1 MNFLKFLFT
10 RIFLK
15 NLLIAFGI
23 GILLLVASLIWLR
36 IFTHHGQALTVPDL
50 TGLNLDEV
58 EVVTKSKK
66 IRYNVTD
73 SVFFKELP
81 RGTVVKQ
88 NPRQGMKVKA
98 NRTIYL
104 SMNAM
109 NPERVIMPTV
119 TGVSLRQAR
128 AILETYN
135 LNLGKISY
143 KPDIAV
149 NNVLQQ
155 MINDTIIHPGSL
167 VIKGSSIN
175 LVLGR
180 GLSDQTT
187 KVPNLVGIDVLSAK
201 ALLADRYLNYGAIVY
216 DNSVAT
222 GLDTLFAFVWK
233 QRPDV
238 MQAAEEV
245 RLQLGSNVDIW
256 VTVDS
261 TKLPQPDSLLIDKMY
276 NPDEE
281 NF

>member
-1 MNFLKFLFT
+1 MDFLKFLLSKLF
-10 RIFLK
+10 FK

-23 GILLLVASLIWLR
+23 AFFLLVASLVWLR

-50 TGLNLDEV
+50 TGLSLDEV
-58 EVVTKSKK
+58 DVVTKAKN

-109 NPERVIMPTV
+109 NPDRVTMPTV

-128 AILETYN
+128 AILETYG
-135 LNLGKISY
+135 LYLGKISY

-155 MINDTIIHPGSL
+155 TLNDTIIIPGSL
-167 VIKGSSIN
+167 VIKGSYIN

-187 KVPNLVGIDVLSAK
+187 LVPNLVGIDVLAAK
-201 ALLADRYLNYGAIVY
+201 GLLADRFLNYGAIVY
-216 DNSVAT
+216 DNSVAS

-233 QRPDV
+233 QRPDIT
-238 MQAAEEV
+238 EEV
-245 RLQLGSNVDIW
+245 RLQLGSNVDLW

-261 TKLPQPDSLLIDKMY
+261 TKLPQSDSLIIDTI
-276 NPDEE
+276 NDPDEE

>member
-1 MNFLKFLFT
+1 MNFLKFLFS
-10 RIFLK
+10 RLFLK
-15 NLLIAFGI
+15 NLLIALGI
-23 GILLLVASLIWLR
+23 TIFLMIATLIWLK

-50 TGLNLDEV
+50 TGLSLEEVDEV
-58 EVVTKSKK
+58 TRAKK

-73 SVFFKELP
+73 SVFFRELP

-88 NPRQGMKVKA
+88 NPRQGMKVKT

-109 NPERVIMPTV
+109 NPERVTMPTV

-128 AILETYN
+128 AILETYG

-143 KPDIAV
+143 KPDIAI

-155 MINDTIIHPGSL
+155 MIDNTEALPGSM
-167 VIKGSSIN
+167 VIKGSAIN

-187 KVPNLVGIDVLSAK
+187 MVPNLVGIDVLTAK
-201 ALLADRYLNYGAIVY
+201 ELLADRYLNYGAIVY
-216 DNSVAT
+216 DNSIAT
-222 GLDTLFAFVWK
+222 GRDTIFAFVWR

-238 MQAAEEV
+238 SEGV

-256 VTVDS
+256 ITVDS
-261 TKLPQPDSLLIDKMY
+261 TKLPQPDSQTIEEMY
-276 NPDEE
+276 YPDEE

>member
-1 MNFLKFLFT
+1 MDFLKFLFSKL
-10 RIFLK
+10 FLK
-15 NLLIAFGI
+15 NLLIAGGI
-23 GILLLVASLIWLR
+23 ALFLMVASLIWLR
-36 IFTHHGQALTVPDL
+36 VFTHHGQALTVPDL
-50 TGLNLDEV
+50 TGLSLDEV
-58 EVVTKSKK
+58 DVVTKAKK
-66 IRYNVTD
+66 IRYSVTD
-73 SVFFKELP
+73 SVFYKELP
-81 RGTVVKQ
+81 KGTVVKQ
-88 NPRQGMKVKA
+88 NPRQGMKVKV

-109 NPERVIMPTV
+109 NPERITMPTV

-128 AILETYN
+128 AILETYG
-135 LNLGKISY
+135 LNLGKITY

-155 MINDTIIHPGSL
+155 MLNDSIVRPGSL
-167 VIKGSSIN
+167 IIKGSTVN

-187 KVPNLVGIDVLSAK
+187 PVPNLVGKDVLTAK
-201 ALLADRYLNYGAIVY
+201 ELLADRYLNYGAVVY

-233 QRPDV
+233 QMPDV
-238 MQAAEEV
+238 TEEEV

-261 TKLPQPDSLLIDKMY
+261 TKLPQPDSLLLDKTY

>member
-1 MNFLKFLFT
+1 MNFLKFLFS
-10 RIFLK
+10 RVFLK

-23 GILLLVASLIWLR
+23 GSFLLIATLIWLR

-50 TGLNLDEV
+50 TGLSLEEV
-58 EVVTKSKK
+58 EMVTKARK
-66 IRYNVTD
+66 IRFNVTD
-73 SVFFKELP
+73 SVFYRELP
-81 RGTVVKQ
+81 KGTVVKQ

-128 AILETYN
+128 AVLETYG

-149 NNVLQQ
+149 NNVLHQ
-155 MINDTIIHPGSL
+155 MINDTIVQPGSL
-167 VIKGSSIN
+167 VIKGSAIN

-180 GLSDQTT
+180 GLSEQTT
-187 KVPNLVGIDVLSAK
+187 QVPDLIGIDVLSAK
-201 ALLADRYLNYGAIVY
+201 VLLADRYLNYGAIVY
-216 DNSVAT
+216 DNSIAT
-222 GLDTLFAFVWK
+222 GHDTIFAFVWR
-233 QRPDV
+233 QRPGV
-238 MQAAEEV
+238 EEEV

-261 TKLPQPDSLLIDKMY
+261 TKLPQPDSLLIENMQ

>member
-1 MNFLKFLFT
+1 MNFLKFLLTKVF
-10 RIFLK
+10 FK
-15 NLLIAFGI
+15 NLLIAI
-23 GILLLVASLIWLR
+23 GLALFLLLGSLIWLR

-50 TGLNLDEV
+50 TGLSMSEV
-58 EVVTKSKK
+58 ETVTKAKQL
-66 IRYNVTD
+66 RYAVTD

-88 NPRQGMKVKA
+88 NPRQGSKVKV

-109 NPERVIMPTV
+109 NPERVSMPTV

-128 AILETYN
+128 AILETYG

-143 KPDIAV
+143 QPDIAV
-149 NNVLQQ
+149 NNVLLQKL
-155 MINDTIIHPGSL
+155 NDSLIASGSL
-167 VIKGSSIN
+167 VIKGSSID
-175 LVLGR
+175 LVLGK

-187 KVPNLVGIDVLSAK
+187 LVPNLIGQDVLTAK

-216 DNSVAT
+216 DNSIAT
-222 GLDTLFAFVWK
+222 GLDTIFAFVWR
-233 QRPDV
+233 QQPEAV
-238 MQAAEEV
+238 EEV
-245 RLQLGSNVDIW
+245 RLQLGSNVDLW

-261 TKLPQPDSLLIDKMY
+261 TKLPQPDSLNLENQY

>member
-1 MNFLKFLFT
+1 MDFLKFLLT
-10 RIFLK
+10 RVFLK
-15 NLLIAFGI
+15 NLLIAIGI
-23 GILLLVASLIWLR
+23 GCFLLLSSLIWLR
-36 IFTHHGQALTVPDL
+36 VFTHHGQALTVPDL
-50 TGLNLDEV
+50 TGLSLEDAAT
-58 EVVTKSKK
+58 VTKAKK
-66 IRYNVTD
+66 IRFSVTD
-73 SVFFKELP
+73 SVFFKDLP
-81 RGTVVKQ
+81 KGTVVKQ

-109 NPERVIMPTV
+109 NPERVTMPTV

-128 AILETYN
+128 ATLETYG

-149 NNVLQQ
+149 NIVLQQ
-155 MINDTIIHPGSL
+155 MLNDTIIKPGSM
-167 VIKGSSIN
+167 VIKGSDVN

-180 GLSDQTT
+180 GLSNQTT
-187 KVPNLVGIDVLSAK
+187 LVPNLIGIDVLTVK
-201 ALLADRYLNYGAIVY
+201 NLLADRYLNYGAIVY

-222 GLDTLFAFVWK
+222 GLDTLYAFVWK

-238 MQAAEEV
+238 ANASEGV

-261 TKLPQPDSLLIDKMY
+261 TKLPQSDSLLIDENY
-276 NPDEE
+276 NADEE

>member
-10 RIFLK
+10 KLFLK
-15 NLLIAFGI
+15 NLLIAGGI
-23 GILLLVASLIWLR
+23 AFFLFIASLIWLR
-36 IFTHHGQALTVPDL
+36 VFTHHGQALTVPDL
-50 TGLNLDEV
+50 TGLSLDEV
-58 EVVTKSKK
+58 DVVTKAKK
-66 IRYNVTD
+66 IRYTVTD
-73 SVFFKELP
+73 SVFYKELP
-81 RGTVVKQ
+81 KGTVVKQ
-88 NPRQGMKVKA
+88 NPRQGTKVKV

-109 NPERVIMPTV
+109 NPERVTMPTV

-128 AILETYN
+128 AILETYG
-135 LNLGKISY
+135 LSLGKISY

-155 MINDTIIHPGSL
+155 MINDTVIHPGSL
-167 VIKGSSIN
+167 IIKGSSVN

-180 GLSDQTT
+180 GLSEQTT
-187 KVPNLVGIDVLSAK
+187 PVPNLVGKDVLSAK
-201 ALLADRYLNYGAIVY
+201 ELLADRYLNYGAVVY

-233 QRPDV
+233 QMPD
-238 MQAAEEV
+238 ATEEV

-261 TKLPQPDSLLIDKMY
+261 TKLPQPDSFLLEKTY

>member
-23 GILLLVASLIWLR
+23 GVFLVISSLIWLR

-50 TGLNLDEV
+50 TGLYLDEV
-58 EVVTKSKK
+58 ELVTKAKK

-73 SVFFKELP
+73 SVFYKELP

-109 NPERVIMPTV
+109 NPERITMPTV

-128 AILETYN
+128 AILETYG
-135 LNLGKISY
+135 LNLGKIFY

-155 MINDTIIHPGSL
+155 MINDTVIKSGSL

-180 GLSDQTT
+180 GLSEQTT
-187 KVPNLVGIDVLSAK
+187 LVPNLVGIDVLTAK
-201 ALLADRYLNYGAIVY
+201 ELLADRYLNYGAIVY
-216 DNSVAT
+216 DNSIAT
-222 GLDTLFAFVWK
+222 GLDTLFAFVWR
-233 QRPDV
+233 QWPV
-238 MQAAEEV
+238 VAGVEEEV

-261 TKLPQPDSLLIDKMY
+261 TKLPQPDSLLMENID

>member
-10 RIFLK
+10 RLFLK
-15 NLLIAFGI
+15 NLLIALGI
-23 GILLLVASLIWLR
+23 TIFLMIATLIWLK

-50 TGLNLDEV
+50 TGLSLEEVDEV
-58 EVVTKSKK
+58 TRAKK

-73 SVFFKELP
+73 SVFFRELP

-88 NPRQGMKVKA
+88 NPRQGMKVKT

-109 NPERVIMPTV
+109 NPERVTMPTV

-128 AILETYN
+128 AILETYG

-143 KPDIAV
+143 KPDIAI

-155 MINDTIIHPGSL
+155 MIDNTEALPGSM
-167 VIKGSSIN
+167 VIKGSAIN

-187 KVPNLVGIDVLSAK
+187 MVPNLVGIDVLTAK
-201 ALLADRYLNYGAIVY
+201 ELLADRYLNYGAIVY
-216 DNSVAT
+216 DNSIAT
-222 GLDTLFAFVWK
+222 GRDTIFAFVWR

-238 MQAAEEV
+238 SEGV

-256 VTVDS
+256 ITVDS
-261 TKLPQPDSLLIDKMY
+261 TKLPQPDSQTIEEMY
-276 NPDEE
+276 YPDEE

>member
-1 MNFLKFLFT
+1 MNFLKFLLS
-10 RIFLK
+10 RIFFK

-23 GILLLVASLIWLR
+23 AFFLLIASLIWLR
-36 IFTHHGQALTVPDL
+36 VFTHHGQALTVPDL
-50 TGLNLDEV
+50 TGLSLEEV
-58 EVVTKSKK
+58 DLVTKAKK

-109 NPERVIMPTV
+109 NPERVTMPTV

-128 AILETYN
+128 AILETYG

-143 KPDIAV
+143 MPDIAV

-155 MINDTIIHPGSL
+155 QLNDTIIRPGSM
-167 VIKGSSIN
+167 VIKGSSIS

-180 GLSDQTT
+180 GLSNQTT
-187 KVPNLVGIDVLSAK
+187 AVPNLVGIDVLTAK
-201 ALLADRYLNYGAIVY
+201 GLLADRYLNYGAIVY

-233 QRPDV
+233 QKPDI
-238 MQAAEEV
+238 AEATEEV

-261 TKLPQPDSLLIDKMY
+261 TKLPQPDTLLLDKPY